1 MRIIRPGESVG
12 ALAGVAHQLY
22 NPGLLELLLIEVQTG
37 EYLGEDD
44 VLRLESLV

>member
-1 MRIIRPGESVG
+1 VG